1 MRLWKGTLVVLLL
14 TMLTAALPASL
25 GVAAADDPATVL
37 QRFIE
42 ARNRGDVAGA
52 LALVTDDFR
61 FVGGPFC
68 TQANPCIGTAAQ
80 RKELETYIVERAH
93 GNIVG
98 TPQVSGTTV
107 RARLE
112 ASGDRFS
119 AGGVDRVVN
128 TLTVEVRD
136 GKLASWLAVLDASD
150 AQTAQYL
157 AYVRAQGGPPS
168 APPRTGGGGETS
180 FIHRLGD
187 G

>member
-1 MRLWKGTLVVLLL
+1 MRLRNSLLSALMLILLVAV
-14 TMLTAALPASL
+14 LPASL

-37 QRFIE
+37 QRFVE
-42 ARNRGDVAGA
+42 ARNRADVAGT
-52 LALVTDDFR
+52 LALVADDFR

-68 TQANPCIGTAAQ
+68 SQANPCIGTAAQ
-80 RKELETYIVERAH
+80 RKELETYFAERAH

-98 TPQVSGTTV
+98 TPQVTGTTV

-168 APPRTGGGGETS
+168 APPRTGGGGESS